1 MGSGKVFRGCSD
13 TPSEASAKRSADLQ
27 KEVAAFLKAGGK
39 IQSIPIGVSVEVK
52 PAYTIKNARQREY
65 AKNKAEV
72 K

>member
-13 TPSEASAKRSADLQ
+13 TPSESSAKRSAEVQ

-39 IQSIPIGVSVEVK
+39 VQVIPIGQSADIK
-52 PAYTIKNARQREY
+52 PAYTIKNAKQREY